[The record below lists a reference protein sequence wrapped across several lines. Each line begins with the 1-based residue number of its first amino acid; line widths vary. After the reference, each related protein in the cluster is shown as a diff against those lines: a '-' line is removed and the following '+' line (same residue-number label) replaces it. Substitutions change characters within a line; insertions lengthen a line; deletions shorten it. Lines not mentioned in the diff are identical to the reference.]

1 MPTPSEIRCWC
12 GALAVGSALACS
24 GGGPPPAAP
33 AATPNPGDVT
43 PFAPLADGTVLS
55 YETESDRTGRG
66 LIVLQVRRPRPD
78 LVELDDGGHVERL
91 TVDDAGLRYATGGY
105 WLKAP
110 LRVGACWDGRAG
122 QVCITS
128 VSEAVQVPAGD
139 FTGCVATLE
148 LLESGPDGSRTRTVF
163 CPGVGMALLEVEGW
177 AGEAPMRERAV
188 LRYAG
193 PRIDL
198 NHPAP

>member
-1 MPTPSEIRCWC
+1 MIRSGW
-12 GALAVGSALACS
+12 GALAVGGALACS
-24 GGGPPPAAP
+24 RGARAPAAP
-33 AATPNPGDVT
+33 TATPNPGEVT
-43 PFAPLADGTVLS
+43 PFAPFVDGTVLS
-55 YETESDRTGRG
+55 YDTESDRTGRG
-66 LIVLQVRRPRPD
+66 IIVLQVRRPHPD

-91 TVDDAGLRYATGGY
+91 YVDDAGLRYATGGY

-110 LRVGACWDGRAG
+110 LQVGACWAGRAG

-128 VSEAVQVPAGD
+128 VSETVQVPAGD

-148 LLESGPDGSRTRTVF
+148 QLESGPDGSRTRTVF

-177 AGEAPMRERAV
+177 AGEAPVRERAV

-198 NHPAP
+198 SVSSP